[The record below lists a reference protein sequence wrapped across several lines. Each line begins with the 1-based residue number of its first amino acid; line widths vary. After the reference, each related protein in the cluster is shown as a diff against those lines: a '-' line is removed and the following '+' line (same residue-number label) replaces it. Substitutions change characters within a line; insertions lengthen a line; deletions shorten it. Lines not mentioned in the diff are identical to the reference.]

1 MTYLEFSEKT
11 VLINLLK
18 YNISKKKTIS
28 KIIVEEKLQASVLLW
43 TILNDVNLNKR
54 IHYSKMGLSNVTY
67 IRIYTSLIIEIGEKF
82 HG

>member
-18 YNISKKKTIS
+18 YNISKKKTLS

-43 TILNDVNLNKR
+43 TILTDVNLNKR
-54 IHYSKMGLSNVTY
+54 IHYSK
-67 IRIYTSLIIEIGEKF
+67 K
-82 HG
+82 